1 MGNSFPNFNVENYGF
16 LISVEFVDRK
26 EGYVKLFILR
36 RAEADR
42 LSHSIFDSF
51 EQYSLGSTLPI
62 PKELT
67 ETYVGYEIKYD
78 PYFSTDPEK
87 KKFLMI
93 CCQVSNGDLTVSVIE
108 RIQKISISEYIGM
121 RNQPMYFGFSL
132 Q

>member
-1 MGNSFPNFNVENYGF
+1 MATSYSNYNIENYGF

-26 EGYVKLFILR
+26 EGYVKLLTLR
-36 RAEADR
+36 RAEADK

-51 EQYSLGSTLPI
+51 EPYSLGSTLPI
-62 PKELT
+62 PKELI
-67 ETYVGYEIKYD
+67 EAYSEYDIKYD

-87 KKFLMI
+87 QKFLVI
-93 CCQVSNGDLTVSVIE
+93 RCQVSNGDLTVSVIE
-108 RIQKISISEYIGM
+108 RVQKISISEYIGM